1 MSIELK
7 NVTKFYD
14 TDEGRKYILRDASIV
29 FPSGVNIG
37 ILGKNGV
44 GKSSLLKLIGGATY
58 QDRGRIHSDENISW
72 PIGFKGCL
80 QGGLTARQ
88 NVAFVCML
96 MQQSRFNTK
105 RIIDFVYEFSDL
117 EKSFDLP
124 IRTYSTGM
132 KAKLGFAVSLSFDFD
147 TYLIDE
153 MLSVGDVAFKKKSKA
168 ALKEKIQKS
177 RVILVSHSAK
187 KIKDFCQKAVIMN
200 EGKLTL
206 IDDVKT
212 AIEQYKKLV
221 SNSLEDQ
228 SKSAKKEAED
238 DDD

>member
-1 MSIELK
+1 MTIELK

-14 TDEGRKYILRDASIV
+14 TDEGRKYILKDASMV
-29 FPSGVNIG
+29 FPTGVNIG

-58 QDRGRIHSDENISW
+58 QDSGRIHSDENVSW
-72 PIGFKGCL
+72 PVGFKGCL

-96 MQQSRFNTK
+96 MQQSKFNTR
-105 RIIDFVYEFSDL
+105 RIIDFVQDFSDL
-117 EKSFDLP
+117 GDSFDLP

-153 MLSVGDVAFKKKSKA
+153 MLSVGDIAFKKKSKA
-168 ALKEKIQKS
+168 ALKEKIKTS

-187 KIKDFCQKAVIMN
+187 KIRDFCQKAIIMDD
-200 EGKLTL
+200 GRLTM

-212 AIEQYKKLV
+212 AIEVYKKLV
-221 SNSLEDQ
+221 SNDVEGQ
-228 SKSAKKEAED
+228 VTGKKDRD
-238 DDD
+238 DDDD